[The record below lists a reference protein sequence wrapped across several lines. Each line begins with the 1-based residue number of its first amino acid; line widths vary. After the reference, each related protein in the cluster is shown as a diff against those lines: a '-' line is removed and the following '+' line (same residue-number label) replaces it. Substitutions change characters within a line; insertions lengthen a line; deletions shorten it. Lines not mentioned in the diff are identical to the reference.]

1 LHHPGFSCH
10 GNNPAKYLLNPLHAT
25 HIFFIEKLK

>member
-10 GNNPAKYLLNPLHAT
+10 GNNPTKYLLNPYYL
-25 HIFFIEKLK
+25 HIFLLKN